1 MSIHIKE
8 QFIRDMQVAG
18 LAKSTQKT
26 YLQYTSSFFRDCWV
40 SAEDAT
46 EQNVQDYLISLRE
59 RDMAKETFRV
69 NRYALEFLFS
79 NTLQRDWPLF
89 KKN

>member
-18 LAKSTQKT
+18 FAKSTQRT

-46 EQNVQDYLISLRE
+46 EQDIQAYLISLRE
-59 RDMAKETFRV
+59 RDMAQVTFRV
-69 NRYALEFLFS
+69 TRHALEFLFS
-79 NTLQRDWPLF
+79 NTLGRDWPLF

>member
-1 MSIHIKE
+1 
-8 QFIRDMQVAG
+8 MQVAG

-26 YLQYTSSFFRDCWV
+26 YLHFANAFFRHCWI
-40 SAEDAT
+40 SAEDVT
-46 EQNVQDYLISLRE
+46 EQDVQDYLILQRE
-59 RDMAKETFRV
+59 HDVARETFRG

-79 NTLQRDWPLF
+79 NTLQRDWSLF

>member
-26 YLQYTSSFFRDCWV
+26 YLSLANAFFRHYW
-40 SAEDAT
+40 SNPEDIT
-46 EQNVQDYLISLRE
+46 EQDVQDYFILQRE
-59 RDMAKETFRV
+59 RDMSHKTFHV
-69 NRYALEFLFS
+69 LRYTLEFLFT